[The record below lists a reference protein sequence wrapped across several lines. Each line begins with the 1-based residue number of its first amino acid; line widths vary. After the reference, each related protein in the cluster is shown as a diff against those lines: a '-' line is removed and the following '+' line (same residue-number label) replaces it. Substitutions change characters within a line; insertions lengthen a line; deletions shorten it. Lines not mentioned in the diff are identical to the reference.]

1 MAPGR
6 VQGSA
11 DPPSQDYSRD
21 DLDRPNLNVTE
32 PEIEQGLSAEPG
44 GDGDDAMD
52 APSELSDDGL
62 DIDVDTVEPAIVPPR
77 FPSRG
82 LELWSPAVEMLRESR
97 LLRELPRPAFDELSH
112 SSHSIED
119 SIEGAI
125 LRGVLASR
133 ERRERLA
140 RQEEEQSNLSALAVG
155 FGRPDLSAFADP
167 SLFDSDILMSSVGNR
182 LGDGSLSDKAAVA
195 PVPVNEDSLPDDLIC
210 SICMT
215 LPVDPVLTPS
225 NYMFCRSCIHTS
237 LERKEECPVTRSHCC
252 AGSLRSP
259 EGFVRRLWS
268 SVQVKCGRHG
278 NGCAWTGSVADYP
291 AHSAKCTA
299 TSIHYPAHKKM
310 CTETPDQVR
319 IKNLT
324 SELMRA
330 KEAHRKALEEI
341 GRLERENAELVS
353 SFQKAIHNRSDTKV

>member
-1 MAPGR
+1 MMAPGR

-82 LELWSPAVEMLRESR
+82 LELWSPADDDGSVGG
-97 LLRELPRPAFDELSH
+97 LSYD
-112 SSHSIED
+112 SNYSIE
-119 SIEGAI
+119 EAI
-125 LRGVLASR
+125 SRGVPESR

-140 RQEEEQSNLSALAVG
+140 RQEEEQSIQPSRFVG
-155 FGRPDLSAFADP
+155 FGRPDLSSFAFLAFPP
-167 SLFDSDILMSSVGNR
+167 SLFDSDISMSSVEIR

-195 PVPVNEDSLPDDLIC
+195 PVPINEDAVPDDLIC
-210 SICMT
+210 SICMA
-215 LPVDPVLTPS
+215 LPVDPILTPGD
-225 NYMFCRSCIHTS
+225 YMFCRSCIHTS
-237 LERKEECPVTRSHCC
+237 LMRKEECPVTRSHCC
-252 AGSLRSP
+252 ALCIQSP